1 MASKAFTAKVIINK
15 FSAKGD
21 LEQIE
26 ADNPRTDG
34 IKPTWFELEKVEQ
47 KCGKLSEGQKLT
59 LSLSAD

>member
-1 MASKAFTAKVIINK
+1 MAKSPFKSTVIVNK

-21 LEQIE
+21 LVQIE

-34 IKPTWFELEKVEQ
+34 IKPTWFELDKVEQ

>member
-1 MASKAFTAKVIINK
+1 MASKPFTVPVIINK

-21 LEQIE
+21 LVQIE

-34 IKPTWFELEKVEQ
+34 VKPFWLELDKVEQ

>member
-21 LEQIE
+21 LVQIE
-26 ADNPRTDG
+26 ADNPSTDG

>member
-15 FSAKGD
+15 FSAKGY

-26 ADNPRTDG
+26 PDNPRTDG